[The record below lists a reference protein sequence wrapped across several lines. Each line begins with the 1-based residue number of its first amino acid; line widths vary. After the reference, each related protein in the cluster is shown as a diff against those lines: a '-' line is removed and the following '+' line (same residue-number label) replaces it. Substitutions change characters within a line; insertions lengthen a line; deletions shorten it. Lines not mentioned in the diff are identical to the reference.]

1 MPRAYKRF
9 KPLATKSSWCTFK
22 ISWKLMQEWSF
33 SEISDHEN
41 DSPSIK
47 SFFRVTQ
54 NLFLA
59 SKNLTKL
66 RINDFNFLEE
76 NPGKNGWDVNIHTKT
91 RVNVH
96 ACQENL
102 PSLVTSNWT
111 SHMAT
116 QDSESYKILPT
127 PWLQTMKSPHKLD
140 HDIWVKKMID

>member
-1 MPRAYKRF
+1 MKF
-9 KPLATKSSWCTFK
+9 LWD
-22 ISWKLMQEWSF
+22 
-33 SEISDHEN
+33 SDREN

-76 NPGKNGWDVNIHTKT
+76 NPGKSGWDVNIHTKT

-96 ACQENL
+96 VCQENL

-116 QDSESYKILPT
+116 QDSSPTRFFPLRGYK
-127 PWLQTMKSPHKLD
+127 PWRVHTNLIMISELKRWLIKKKNNSFSWWVMVTMY
-140 HDIWVKKMID
+140 VKKPMDLLPKEK